1 MKNLDQIR
9 AHNALAHK
17 DTIAASQGG
26 GDAISGFPMLV
37 LTDGLLAALA
47 FACEW
52 KDSDQQ
58 PAGDADLRR
67 QITRP
72 DREGRN
78 RQQWQKR
85 KHEGEFTVARAIA
98 AHLHTQN
105 NRITAAANA
114 DALVAEL
121 AAQDSDL
128 LLRRATA
135 EALAFLNYLKRFVA

>member
-52 KDSDQQ
+52 KNQQ
-58 PAGDADLRR
+58 QG
-67 QITRP
+67 Q
-72 DREGRN
+72 
-78 RQQWQKR
+78 R
-85 KHEGEFTVARAIA
+85 KHPGEFTVATAIA

-105 NRITAAANA
+105 NRITQAANA

-121 AAQDSDL
+121 AAQDSD